1 MDEALF
7 SHFFGDYREPYAEV
21 KEPTGKPPEPLKFEC
36 SSRELDG
43 DQTLQRLRTA
53 CAEVSSELDLV
64 MMLRLRSPLQGW
76 PDASDL
82 VDMMTQS
89 VCELI
94 TNRPLDRH
102 EELTVAFDNA
112 SAIQAANIAKL
123 ARNPVLLSSYR
134 SLVDPLMELR
144 IAGRVAERLE
154 QATI

>member
-21 KEPTGKPPEPLKFEC
+21 KEPAGKPLATQKFEC
-36 SSRELDG
+36 SFRDLDV

-53 CAEVSSELDLV
+53 CAEVSSELGLV
-64 MMLRLRSPLQGW
+64 MMLQSRSPLQGW
-76 PDASDL
+76 PDGSDL

-89 VCELI
+89 INALI
-94 TNRPLDRH
+94 ANRPLDRH

-112 SAIQAANIAKL
+112 SAIQAANIAKF

-134 SLVDPLMELR
+134 SLVDPLLELR
-144 IAGRVAERLE
+144 IAGRVVERLE